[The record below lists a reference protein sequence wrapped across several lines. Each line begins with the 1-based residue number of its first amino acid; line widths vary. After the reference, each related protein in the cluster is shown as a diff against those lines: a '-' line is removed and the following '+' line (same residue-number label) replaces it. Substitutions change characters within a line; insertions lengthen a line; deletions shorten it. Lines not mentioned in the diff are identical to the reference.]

1 MLLAERFLFVGFQL
15 VLLPRSRLVLL
26 LVTFGVYL
34 SMSSRS
40 APLNLY
46 RISLPRLVADQV
58 TSPKAYD
65 HDQRLLVCCS
75 RRIPAQRFCKTARS
89 DHFPSFHLVSSLQ
102 LPYIIHRT
110 AWSQCRRIISV
121 FSYPLLGRA
130 SAIGQLQ
137 SGCTQL
143 FINRPM

>member
-15 VLLPRSRLVLL
+15 VLLPRSQLVLL
-26 LVTFGVYL
+26 VVTFGVYL

-40 APLNLY
+40 APFNLY
-46 RISLPRLVADQV
+46 RISVPRLVAGQV
-58 TSPKAYD
+58 TSPKAF
-65 HDQRLLVCCS
+65 DQRLLVCCS

-121 FSYPLLGRA
+121 FSYLLLGRT
-130 SAIGQLQ
+130 SAIGQLL